1 MPGYCHQQH
10 EEAQRLDCEKRKSE
24 AVNPEKK
31 QHAQAR
37 LTRCVLSSPFGET
50 THHTQCQL
58 RETVDPRP
66 AMKDADDIRRASI
79 RYEIS
84 FFFFFNPCPKPLAS
98 DS

>member
-24 AVNPEKK
+24 TVNPEKK
-31 QHAQAR
+31 PNMRRLVSHAAFCR
-37 LTRCVLSSPFGET
+37 HPSGKP

-58 RETVDPRP
+58 RETVDPRS
-66 AMKDADDIRRASI
+66 AMKDGDDIRRASI

-84 FFFFFNPCPKPLAS
+84 FFCFFF
-98 DS
+98 